1 MEEQLDLLKTL
12 KAKTVSA
19 EEAAAWVKSGERLD
33 YGFGP
38 CQPDAFDRALAA
50 RRDQLEG
57 VVIRNCLSTAP
68 RQVIEVDPEQQHF
81 HVENWHF
88 STYDRRQFDRGLV
101 SYVPFNFG
109 EGPRLY
115 REFLE
120 VDLVI
125 LKTAPMD
132 AHGYFNFGP
141 CTTYHRAICDTARR
155 IIVETCAHVP
165 IAHGVENVVHIDEV
179 DGVIEGDDRPLPEL
193 PPAPITDIDRTV
205 ASYIVNEVEDGSC
218 LQIGIGGMPNAVCSA
233 LAQSSARDL
242 GIHTEMFVDG
252 MIDLIEAGK
261 VTGRHKQTYRGKVIY
276 SFALGTQR
284 CYDFL
289 DGNEM
294 CLALPVNLTN
304 LPANITAN
312 PKVVS
317 INNAIQIDLTGQV
330 CSESAGHA
338 QRTGTGG
345 QLQFVR
351 GAFESAGGKSF
362 ICLSSRYARDGSKT
376 SRIVTALPE
385 GAIVTTPRTDV
396 MYVVTEYGIIN
407 LKGMSVS
414 ERALAMIS
422 LAHPD
427 DRKRLTGEAIGAGLL
442 PRRYR
447 QDI

>member
-1 MEEQLDLLKTL
+1 VGLLKAL
-12 KAKTVSA
+12 NDKTVSA
-19 EEAAAWVKSGERLD
+19 EAAAAWVKSGDRLE
-33 YGFGP
+33 YGFAL

-50 RRDQLEG
+50 RCGDLEG

-68 RQVIEVDPEQQHF
+68 RQVIEVDPGQKHF
-81 HVENWHF
+81 HIENWHF

-101 SYVPFNFG
+101 SYIPFNFG

-120 VDLVI
+120 IDLAI

-132 AHGYFNFGP
+132 SHGYFNFGP
-141 CTTYHRAICDTARR
+141 CTTYHRAICDTAKR
-155 IIVETCAHVP
+155 IVVETSAHVP

-179 DGVIEGDDRPLPEL
+179 DGVIEGDDTPLPEL
-193 PPAPITDIDRTV
+193 PPGPVTEIDRTV
-205 ASYIVNEVEDGSC
+205 ANYIVEKVEDGSC

-233 LAQSSARDL
+233 LAQSPVHDL

-261 VTGRHKQTYRGKVIY
+261 VTGRHKRTYKGKIVY
-276 SFALGTQR
+276 TFAMGTRR

-289 DGNEM
+289 NGNEL
-294 CLALPVNLTN
+294 CLALPVDLTN
-304 LPANITAN
+304 LPANIAAN

-317 INNAIQIDLTGQV
+317 INNAIQVDLSGQV

-338 QRTGTGG
+338 HRTGTGG

-351 GAFESAGGKSF
+351 GAFESEGGKSF
-362 ICLSSRYARDGSKT
+362 ICLSSRYARDGNET
-376 SRIVTALPE
+376 SRIVAALPA

-396 MYVVTEYGIIN
+396 MYVVTEYGIAN

-414 ERALAMIS
+414 ERALALIS
-422 LAHPD
+422 LAHPG
-427 DRKRLTGEAIGAGLL
+427 DRERLMGEAIGAGLL

-447 QDI
+447 